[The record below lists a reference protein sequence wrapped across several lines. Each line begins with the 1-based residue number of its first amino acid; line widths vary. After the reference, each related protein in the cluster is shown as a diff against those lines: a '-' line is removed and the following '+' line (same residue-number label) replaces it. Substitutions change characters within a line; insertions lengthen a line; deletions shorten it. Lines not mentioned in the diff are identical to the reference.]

1 MYPSRNNSLITSM
14 QHLSI
19 PASAISSIVADP
31 SSIASPDSI
40 GISASSATYIL
51 NEGFIKGFRI
61 VFILNAVLTALAT
74 VASVVMI
81 KHKELTRGDEGK
93 LKKEQERKVEV
104 ERSDVEMAV
113 QGKREKR
120 HGRGD
125 MRNDIT

>member
-1 MYPSRNNSLITSM
+1 M
-14 QHLSI
+14 QHLSL
-19 PASAISSIVADP
+19 PASAIYSIVANP
-31 SSIASPDSI
+31 SSIASPASV

-61 VFILNAVLTALAT
+61 VFILNAVLTALVT

-93 LKKEQERKVEV
+93 LKKEQEQERKVEV

-113 QGKREKR
+113 QGDEGKATWSR
-120 HGRGD
+120 
-125 MRNDIT
+125 

>member
-14 QHLSI
+14 QHLSL
-19 PASAISSIVADP
+19 PASVISSIVADP
-31 SSIASPDSI
+31 SSIASPASV
-40 GISASSATYIL
+40 GISASEATYIL

-61 VFILNAVLTALAT
+61 VFILNAVLTSLAT

-93 LKKEQERKVEV
+93 LKKDQEQEQERKVEV

-113 QGKREKR
+113 QGDKGKATTVEV
-120 HGRGD
+120 
-125 MRNDIT
+125 T